1 MIAVEDPSRIPP
13 DMTTAAMPS
22 ALPAAVPAAQMLAG
36 TNPSPAGAPGGTA
49 NFASALEAVSR
60 AVPAVT
66 ANDERLEKSSG
77 KSQAEGKDH
86 KREDAG
92 GDPAGMAV
100 IAATIPIVLPNQVS
114 TNPVFT
120 NQEFAKQEFAN
131 QELPNPVVASQIDT
145 SQVMANQV
153 VTNQGIANQGA
164 SNQVLASRGCAGQ
177 KIADQGDQANWTGV
191 SGAAGRSSAWTLADT
206 GGAILPADDQQA
218 VSGDDS
224 DAGSADETVPCSF
237 ANGVAAAG
245 EQSVGGVSRAVL
257 DAMAAAS
264 SAASGTKGAGTRASG
279 SAVCESGSAVCESG
293 SAVCESGSAGEAQP
307 SGEGSEVRPAAGVTL
322 AIEVEPKAAPRASNS
337 GAKDIAAG
345 TAVAAVA
352 SAAAEILDPAGN
364 KPAGRVD
371 KPGAARLQP
380 TRGVSAKVASQTSG
394 AATGAGAGASRVGLS
409 ADASSNGIAADAG
422 KTVSAAA
429 GIDSGSQTDLEVRR
443 DGRAAG
449 EEKASGRV
457 ESKVSSTPAATQL
470 PADGVSSS
478 ALLNPA
484 SHSPVEVESRGTV
497 GGARD
502 QAPVVMPETAGRENS
517 FLAQGTEGP
526 VQVARLMERMGQA
539 EMHIGLRTLAFGSV
553 DVHTVIHESQV
564 GVSIGSEHG
573 DLRSL
578 LAQDIPSLQ
587 AGLRQHEL
595 KLEGVQFL
603 QEGSGL
609 QAGVSPGMSHD
620 SRSGYRH
627 SQSAASSSCS
637 GGGWLELSPDEIA
650 LEPAR
655 VGLNVQA

>member
-36 TNPSPAGAPGGTA
+36 TNPSPAGAPGGTG

-60 AVPAVT
+60 ATPAVI

-77 KSQAEGKDH
+77 KSQAEAKDH

-100 IAATIPIVLPNQVS
+100 VAATIPVVLPKAS

-131 QELPNPVVASQIDT
+131 QEFPNPVVASQIDT
-145 SQVMANQV
+145 SQVMGNQV

-164 SNQVLASRGCAGQ
+164 SNQVLASRGCQ
-177 KIADQGDQANWTGV
+177 RNADPGDQANWTGI
-191 SGAAGRSSAWTLADT
+191 SGAAGRSSAWKLADT

-224 DAGSADETVPCSF
+224 DPGSSHETVPCSF

-245 EQSVGGVSRAVL
+245 EQSVGGVSSAVL

-279 SAVCESGSAVCESG
+279 SAVCENGSAVCENG
-293 SAVCESGSAGEAQP
+293 SAVCENGSAGEAQP
-307 SGEGSEVRPAAGVTL
+307 SGEGSEVGPAVGATL
-322 AIEVEPKAAPRASNS
+322 AIRTEVEPKAAPRASNS
-337 GAKDIAAG
+337 GAKNIAAG

-352 SAAAEILDPAGN
+352 SAAAEISDAAGN
-364 KPAGRVD
+364 KPAGPVD
-371 KPGAARLQP
+371 KLGAARLQP
-380 TRGVSAKVASQTSG
+380 TRGVPAKVASQTDE
-394 AATGAGAGASRVGLS
+394 AAKGAGASRVGLPP
-409 ADASSNGIAADAG
+409 DASSNGIAADAG

-457 ESKVSSTPAATQL
+457 ESKVSSTPAATQF
-470 PADGVSSS
+470 PADGVPSS

-484 SHSPVEVESRGTV
+484 SHPPLEAESRGTV

-517 FLAQGTEGP
+517 FLAQGAEGP

-627 SQSAASSSCS
+627 SPSAGSSSCS
-637 GGGWLELSPDEIA
+637 GDGWLELSPDEIA